1 MPRKSPRAAARKPT
15 GRRGD
20 QSCPGNLWTREDE
33 AVNLISHVWS
43 RQLRTDMVMQE
54 MLDSRKKALDFVLR
68 SPRPLPIVCHPG
80 EGLSAPGLG
89 RGLH

>member
-1 MPRKSPRAAARKPT
+1 
-15 GRRGD
+15 
-20 QSCPGNLWTREDE
+20 
-33 AVNLISHVWS
+33 
-43 RQLRTDMVMQE
+43 MVMQE